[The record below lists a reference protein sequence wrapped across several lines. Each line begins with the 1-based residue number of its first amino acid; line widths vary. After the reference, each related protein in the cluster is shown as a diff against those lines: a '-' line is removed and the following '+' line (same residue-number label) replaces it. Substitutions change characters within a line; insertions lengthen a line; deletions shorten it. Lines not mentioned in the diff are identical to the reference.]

1 MNQKQKQEVKESITE
16 ISRIH
21 DKVRKFLPDA
31 VDQLMIDYLYE
42 ALLIVGNEGVET
54 SIDSAI
60 NWDLQFEK

>member
-1 MNQKQKQEVKESITE
+1 MNQKQKQEIKESITE

-42 ALLIVGNEGVET
+42 VLLIVGNEGVET

>member
-42 ALLIVGNEGVET
+42 VLLIAGNEDVET